1 MQNKYKYYSFH
12 VDEEGKKII
21 AVTHYAGRAVRGIA
35 KCAPEDTFDIELG
48 CKIAVAR
55 CEIKVAR
62 AKIRNA
68 AAKYLEA
75 AKAADAA
82 QKRYDNMKQ
91 YYMDAVDQLDSA
103 IESHNKI
110 INKIQQ

>member
-12 VDEEGKKII
+12 IDEEGKKVI

-35 KCAPEDTFDIELG
+35 KCAPEDTFDVELG

-55 CEIKVAR
+55 AERKVAR

-82 QKRYDNMKQ
+82 QKRFDDMKQ
-91 YYMDAVDQLDSA
+91 YYIDAVDQFDEAEEQLEKLLKA
-103 IESHNKI
+103 
-110 INKIQQ
+110 

>member
-1 MQNKYKYYSFH
+1 MTDKYKYYSFH
-12 VDEEGKKII
+12 VDEEGKKVI

-35 KCAPEDTFDIELG
+35 KCAPEDTFDVEIG

-55 CEIKVAR
+55 AEAKAAR

-82 QKRYDNMKQ
+82 EKRFDEMKQ
-91 YYMDAVDQLDSA
+91 YYMDAIDQLDEA
-103 IESHNKI
+103 EEYLDKLL
-110 INKIQQ
+110 KA